1 MASTANLKSKQLLY
15 LGFAQQISI
24 LTAILFIGMFT
35 HLNVC
40 LADEIHNFKLEVND
54 FEIWLIDVKLYLHFQ
69 KLVSN
74 VIIIKKPDIIGI

>member
-1 MASTANLKSKQLLY
+1 MKTRIYA
-15 LGFAQQISI
+15 AQAVKG

-40 LADEIHNFKLEVND
+40 LADAIHNFKLEVND
-54 FEIWLIDVKLYLHFQ
+54 FEIWLIDVKLYPHVQ

-74 VIIIKKPDIIGI
+74 VIIIKKILI